1 MTGRAEISVCRD
13 GFTLL
18 EMMVVLA
25 VMGMLAALSL
35 PHLRLTGPDAA
46 TAARDLAAALTG
58 TRVEA
63 LAAGRPARFT
73 IDLASG
79 HYTAPTA
86 GKGGPIEGAV
96 PPGLSFR
103 LITAREEA
111 RASTGTIT
119 FFPDGGA
126 TGGEFL
132 LTGRGRDA
140 RVEIDWLTGAIRH
153 EP

>member
-1 MTGRAEISVCRD
+1 MALSRN

-18 EMMVVLA
+18 ELMVVLA
-25 VMGMLAALSL
+25 VTGMLAALSL
-35 PHLRLTGPDAA
+35 PYLRLTGPDAA
-46 TAARDLAAALTG
+46 TAARDLAAALTA

-79 HYTAPTA
+79 RYTAPAA

-96 PPGLSFR
+96 PAGLSLR
-103 LITAREEA
+103 LVTAA
-111 RASTGTIT
+111 GRASTGAIT
-119 FFPDGGA
+119 FFSDGGA